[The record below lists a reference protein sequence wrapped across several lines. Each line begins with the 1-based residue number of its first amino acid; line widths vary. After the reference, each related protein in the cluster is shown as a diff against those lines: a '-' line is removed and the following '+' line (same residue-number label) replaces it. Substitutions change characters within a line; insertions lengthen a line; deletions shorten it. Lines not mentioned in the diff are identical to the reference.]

1 MNGDTLKKRITN
13 QSHKKDMNK
22 KIPKNS
28 YKQKDKQRKE
38 NPDTLCSLKKKKK
51 SNIFISK
58 HKRQNQK

>member
-22 KIPKNS
+22 KTPKNS

-38 NPDTLCSLKKKKK
+38 NPDTLCS
-51 SNIFISK
+51 
-58 HKRQNQK
+58 